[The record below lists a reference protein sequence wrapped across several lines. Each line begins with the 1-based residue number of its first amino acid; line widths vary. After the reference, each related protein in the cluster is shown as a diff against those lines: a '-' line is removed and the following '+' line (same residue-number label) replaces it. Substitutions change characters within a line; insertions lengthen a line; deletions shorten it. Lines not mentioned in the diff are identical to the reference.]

1 MAKPVRTAPG
11 RRTGTGGGIGGRGE
25 GESGE
30 IGVRVRRNPWYFPS
44 MTDLWTER
52 LVLHPMTPREAER
65 VIALAAAEADLWGP
79 DYPDAMD
86 VKGAKDF
93 LKACATAGDPR
104 PFGNYEI
111 RRRED
116 GRAIG
121 GIGFDGMPQEDRSV
135 TVGYS
140 LNLSARG
147 RGYAAEALRGLLAFA
162 RSRGIALVRADADL
176 DNFASQRVM
185 LAAGMHRIGED
196 HRVVYFELPAP
207 DGSPS
212 SGPDQSAASR

>member
-1 MAKPVRTAPG
+1 
-11 RRTGTGGGIGGRGE
+11 
-25 GESGE
+25 
-30 IGVRVRRNPWYFPS
+30 

-52 LVLHPMTPREAER
+52 LVLHPMTPGEAER
-65 VIALAAAEADLWGP
+65 VVAKEAAEADLWGP

-86 VKGAKDF
+86 VEGAKDL
-93 LKACATAGDPR
+93 LKACATTGDPR
-104 PFGNYEI
+104 PLGNYEI

-121 GIGFDGMPQEDRSV
+121 GIGFNGTPREDRSV

-140 LNLSARG
+140 LNFSARG
-147 RGYAAEALRGLLAFA
+147 RGYASEALRGLLAFA
-162 RSRGIALVRADADL
+162 WSQGITLVRADADL

-185 LAAGMHRIGED
+185 LAAGLHRIGED

-207 DGSPS
+207 EGSPEP
-212 SGPDQSAASR
+212 GPGRSATSR

>member
-1 MAKPVRTAPG
+1 MRPP
-11 RRTGTGGGIGGRGE
+11 
-25 GESGE
+25 
-30 IGVRVRRNPWYFPS
+30 
-44 MTDLWTER
+44 
-52 LVLHPMTPREAER
+52 H
-65 VIALAAAEADLWGP
+65 
-79 DYPDAMD
+79 
-86 VKGAKDF
+86 
-93 LKACATAGDPR
+93 DPR

-147 RGYAAEALRGLLAFA
+147 RGYASEALRGLLAFA